1 MSDYRVK
8 VTVRNARLLRAIEAA
23 GHKPGE
29 IFARAAGVSYVTVL
43 LPYLNL
49 TRSPID
55 ENGLVRECA
64 WDLCDFLGASPS
76 DLWADS
82 QLEPLQKNYSSTDL
96 DAYELEALILG
107 RATDDPMEIASNSEM
122 ARILGDALNTL
133 TPREAQALQ
142 EIHLKEKTLSEVGAV
157 LDVSRERVRQI
168 EAKAMRK
175 LRHPCRELKEK
186 FKDIL

>member
-8 VTVRNARLLRAIEAA
+8 VTVRNARLLRAIEDA
-23 GHKPGE
+23 GHKPGP
-29 IFARAAGVSYVTVL
+29 IFAELVGVSYSNVL

-55 ENGLVRECA
+55 ANGLLRECA

-107 RATDDPMEIASNSEM
+107 RATDDPMELASKSEM
-122 ARILGDALNTL
+122 ARIMGDTLNTL
-133 TPREAQALQ
+133 TPREAEAIQ
-142 EIHLKEKTLSEVGAV
+142 ELYMKDKTLTEVGEV
-157 LDVSRERVRQI
+157 LDVTRERVRQI

-175 LRHPCRELKEK
+175 LRHPDRKLKK
-186 FKDIL
+186 IFKEIL